1 LAAAVGP
8 PRTPGA
14 HVNSAFGIERVC
26 FVHRRSR
33 RKHKNKTLPTQVRA
47 ASNHKIRIAFTL
59 ASLTHS
65 AGQNVVTL
73 LAFRY
78 FTDNLAMAAAT
89 VGLLFAAVKIYDG
102 ILDPM
107 LGAVSDQTRTVLGRR
122 LPYLLGGSI
131 LMPAAIVLLFA
142 APASLSAASLWI
154 FVALVMIV
162 HATAYTALTIPGM
175 AMVVEI
181 TDDFHERS
189 TLMSYRVIGNTI
201 GTLAGS
207 TLPAW
212 LLARW
217 GSSREG
223 HIDVSWVVAGI
234 VMLAGLTSV
243 GLLRGSVRS
252 TQVENPP
259 RMRFAN
265 LSQQLRLAWNNY
277 PFRLLATAHIFVLIG
292 TATTSIS
299 NAYFTR
305 YILKRSDNWLGNY
318 YLFATIG
325 VVASMPLWLKV
336 AQTTG
341 KKQCYI
347 ASMLGFGLLHLTWFF
362 VGQSEPY
369 ALLVARALLVGVAS
383 AGMILFAYSMLS
395 DAIRYDYIQTGLR
408 REGSFAGFTSL
419 IDKVAAAAGIAGL
432 GLLMTAMGYVQST
445 SGGQTPQSDHAIMA
459 IYIGFT
465 IVPAVCM
472 VCGVLAIWN
481 YKLEADDLLES
492 KRQ

>member
-1 LAAAVGP
+1 MPA
-8 PRTPGA
+8 
-14 HVNSAFGIERVC
+14 
-26 FVHRRSR
+26 
-33 RKHKNKTLPTQVRA
+33 QVRA
-47 ASNHKIRIAFTL
+47 GSNQQVRIAFTL
-59 ASLTHS
+59 ASLTHA
-65 AGQNVVTL
+65 AGQNVVML

-89 VGLLFAAVKIYDG
+89 VGLLFAVVKIYDG
-102 ILDPM
+102 VLDPM
-107 LGAVSDQTRTVLGRR
+107 LGAVSDQTRSALGRR
-122 LPYLLGGSI
+122 LPYLLGGSV
-131 LMPAAIVLLFA
+131 LMPVAIVLLFS
-142 APASLSAASLWI
+142 APASLSSTALWI
-154 FVALVMIV
+154 FVAAVMIV

-175 AMVVEI
+175 AMVVEV

-217 GSSREG
+217 GSSRAG

-234 VMLAGLTSV
+234 VMFAGLLSV
-243 GLLRGSVRS
+243 ALLRGSVRS
-252 TQVENPP
+252 TLVANPP
-259 RMRFAN
+259 RLRFAN
-265 LSQQLRLAWNNY
+265 LSQQLKLAWHNH
-277 PFRLLATAHIFVLIG
+277 PFRLLAIAHIFVLIG

-318 YLFATIG
+318 YLFATLG
-325 VVASMPLWLKV
+325 VVVSMPLWLKIGQI
-336 AQTTG
+336 AG
-341 KKQCYI
+341 KKRCYI
-347 ASMLGFGLLHLTWFF
+347 ASMLGFGILHLTWFF
-362 VGQSEPY
+362 VAQSEPY
-369 ALLVARALLVGVAS
+369 ALLVTRALLIGVAS

-419 IDKVAAAAGIAGL
+419 IDKVSAAAGIAGL
-432 GLLMTAMGYVQST
+432 GALMTAMGYVQST
-445 SGGQTPQSDHAIMA
+445 SAGQTPQSDQAMMA

-472 VCGVLAIWN
+472 VCGVLAISGHR
-481 YKLEADDLLES
+481 LEAVDLLES
-492 KRQ
+492 NREKELA

>member
-1 LAAAVGP
+1 MLS
-8 PRTPGA
+8 
-14 HVNSAFGIERVC
+14 HD
-26 FVHRRSR
+26 RSGSG
-33 RKHKNKTLPTQVRA
+33 Q
-47 ASNHKIRIAFTL
+47 KIRIAFTL
-59 ASLTHS
+59 ASLTHA

-78 FTDNLAMAAAT
+78 FTDNMAMAAAT

-102 ILDPM
+102 VLDPM

-122 LPYLLGGSI
+122 LPYLLGGSV
-131 LMPAAIVLLFA
+131 LMPVAIVLLFA
-142 APASLSAASLWI
+142 APANLSSTALWI
-154 FVALVMIV
+154 FIAAVMIV

-175 AMVVEI
+175 AMVVEV

-217 GSSREG
+217 GASRTG
-223 HIDVSWVVAGI
+223 HIEVSWVVAGI
-234 VMLAGLTSV
+234 VMLAGLLSV
-243 GLLRGSVRS
+243 ALLHGSVRS
-252 TQVENPP
+252 TVVDNPP
-259 RMRFAN
+259 RLRFAN
-265 LSQQLRLAWNNY
+265 LSQQLRLAWHNL
-277 PFRLLATAHIFVLIG
+277 PFRLLAIAHIFVLIG

-336 AQTTG
+336 AQTAG
-341 KKQCYI
+341 KKRCYI
-347 ASMLGFGLLHLTWFF
+347 ASMLGFGLMHLTWFF

-369 ALLVARALLVGVAS
+369 ALLVARALLIGVAS

-419 IDKVAAAAGIAGL
+419 IDKVSAAAGIAGL
-432 GLLMTAMGYVQST
+432 GVLMSAMGYVQSK
-445 SGGQTPQSDHAIMA
+445 SAGLAPQSDQAIMA

-465 IVPAVCM
+465 IVPAICM
-472 VCGVLAIWN
+472 ALGVLAVSG
-481 YKLEADDLLES
+481 YRLEAEDLLES
-492 KRQ
+492 NRQRAPA

>member
-1 LAAAVGP
+1 MLS
-8 PRTPGA
+8 
-14 HVNSAFGIERVC
+14 HD
-26 FVHRRSR
+26 
-33 RKHKNKTLPTQVRA
+33 RA
-47 ASNHKIRIAFTL
+47 GSNQKIRIAFTL
-59 ASLTHS
+59 ASLTHA

-102 ILDPM
+102 LLDPM
-107 LGAVSDQTRTVLGRR
+107 LGAASDQTRTVLGRR
-122 LPYLLGGSI
+122 LPYLLGGSM
-131 LMPAAIVLLFA
+131 LMPVAIVLLFA
-142 APASLSAASLWI
+142 APASLSATGLWFFI
-154 FVALVMIV
+154 AAVMIV

-189 TLMSYRVIGNTI
+189 TLMSYRVVGNTI

-217 GSSREG
+217 GSSRAG
-223 HIDVSWVVAGI
+223 HIEVSWVVAGI
-234 VMLAGLTSV
+234 VMLAGLLSV
-243 GLLRGSVRS
+243 ALLRGSVRS
-252 TQVENPP
+252 TVVDNPP
-259 RMRFAN
+259 RLRFAN
-265 LSQQLRLAWNNY
+265 LSQQLKLAWNNH
-277 PFRLLATAHIFVLIG
+277 PFRLLAIAHIFVLIG

-325 VVASMPLWLKV
+325 VVVSMPLWLKV
-336 AQTTG
+336 AQTVG
-341 KKQCYI
+341 KKRCYI

-369 ALLVARALLVGVAS
+369 ALLVTRALLIGVAS

-395 DAIRYDYIQTGLR
+395 DAIRFDYIQTGLR

-419 IDKVAAAAGIAGL
+419 IDKVSAAAGIAGL
-432 GLLMTAMGYVQST
+432 GVLMTAMGYVQGT
-445 SGGQTPQSDHAIMA
+445 SAGQTPQSDQAIMA

-472 VCGVLAIWN
+472 ACGVLAVSG
-481 YKLEADDLLES
+481 YRLEAEDLLES
-492 KRQ
+492 NRVKEPT

>member
-1 LAAAVGP
+1 MGANVGDQRAGTQRAMPDENRTAA
-8 PRTPGA
+8 
-14 HVNSAFGIERVC
+14 
-26 FVHRRSR
+26 
-33 RKHKNKTLPTQVRA
+33 
-47 ASNHKIRIAFTL
+47 NHTIRLAFTL
-59 ASLTHS
+59 ASLTHA

-89 VGLLFAAVKIYDG
+89 AGLLFAAVKIYDG
-102 ILDPM
+102 ILDPL
-107 LGAVSDQTRTVLGRR
+107 LGAISDQTRTMLGRR
-122 LPYLLGGSI
+122 LPYLLAGSL
-131 LMPAAIVLLFA
+131 LMPAAVVLLFSV
-142 APASLSAASLWI
+142 PTGLSTTGLWV
-154 FVALVMIV
+154 FVAMVMIA

-175 AMVVEI
+175 AMVVEV

-217 GSSREG
+217 GSTREG
-223 HIDVSWVVAGI
+223 HVNVAWVVAAI
-234 VMLAGLTSV
+234 VLLAGLASV
-243 GLLRGSVRS
+243 MMLRSSARS
-252 TQVENPP
+252 TVVENPP
-259 RMRFAN
+259 RLQLAN
-265 LSQQLRLAWNNY
+265 LAGQVKLAWNNL

-292 TATTSIS
+292 TATTSVS

-318 YLFATIG
+318 YLFALLG
-325 VVASMPLWLKV
+325 VVASMPVWLRV
-336 AQTTG
+336 AKNTG

-347 ASMLGFGLLHLTWFF
+347 ASMLAFGLLHLTWFF
-362 VGQSEPY
+362 VAQSEPY
-369 ALLVARALLVGVAS
+369 ALLVARALLIGVAS

-408 REGSFAGFTSL
+408 REGAFAGFTSL
-419 IDKVAAAAGIAGL
+419 IDKIAAAAGMAGL
-432 GLLMTAMGYVQST
+432 GVLMTAMGYVQST
-445 SGGQTPQSDHAIMA
+445 SAGQAPQSDSALLA
-459 IYIGFT
+459 IYIGFA

-472 VCGVLAIWN
+472 VGGVLAIWN
-481 YKLEADDLLES
+481 YRLEADDLLES
-492 KRQ
+492 RRTA

>member
-1 LAAAVGP
+1 VLS
-8 PRTPGA
+8 
-14 HVNSAFGIERVC
+14 HD
-26 FVHRRSR
+26 RSGSS
-33 RKHKNKTLPTQVRA
+33 Q
-47 ASNHKIRIAFTL
+47 KIRIAFTL
-59 ASLTHS
+59 ASLTHA

-78 FTDNLAMAAAT
+78 FTDNMAMAAAT
-89 VGLLFAAVKIYDG
+89 VGLLFAVVKIYDG
-102 ILDPM
+102 VLDPM

-122 LPYLLGGSI
+122 LPYLLGGSV
-131 LMPAAIVLLFA
+131 LMPVAIVLLFS
-142 APASLSAASLWI
+142 APARLSPTGLWI
-154 FVALVMIV
+154 FVAAVMIV

-175 AMVVEI
+175 AMVVEV

-217 GSSREG
+217 GASRTG
-223 HIDVSWVVAGI
+223 HIEVSWVVAGI
-234 VMLAGLTSV
+234 VLLAGLLSV
-243 GLLRGSVRS
+243 ALLRGSVRS
-252 TQVENPP
+252 TVV
-259 RMRFAN
+259 AI
-265 LSQQLRLAWNNY
+265 
-277 PFRLLATAHIFVLIG
+277 AHIFVLIG

-325 VVASMPLWLKV
+325 VVVSMPLWLKV
-336 AQTTG
+336 AQTAG
-341 KKQCYI
+341 KKRCYI

-369 ALLVARALLVGVAS
+369 ALLVTRALLIGVAS

-419 IDKVAAAAGIAGL
+419 IDKVSAAAGIAGL
-432 GLLMTAMGYVQST
+432 GVLMTAMGYAQST
-445 SGGQTPQSDHAIMA
+445 SAGQAPQTDQAIMA

-472 VCGVLAIWN
+472 TLGVLWVSG
-481 YKLEADDLLES
+481 YRLDADDLLES
-492 KRQ
+492 KREQEPA